1 MLQGLP
7 DPRLELPVTSSLGVG
22 ADLETAG
29 ALASC
34 HPRAVVS
41 YALLGRSR
49 DRIAQAEPAGPWS
62 APVAPD
68 WRGWSR
74 RG

>member
-29 ALASC
+29 APASC
-34 HPRAVVS
+34 HPRGVVS
-41 YALLGRSR
+41 YALLVGVAIVSR
-49 DRIAQAEPAGPWS
+49 KQRQQ
-62 APVAPD
+62 V
-68 WRGWSR
+68 RGQR
-74 RG
+74 R